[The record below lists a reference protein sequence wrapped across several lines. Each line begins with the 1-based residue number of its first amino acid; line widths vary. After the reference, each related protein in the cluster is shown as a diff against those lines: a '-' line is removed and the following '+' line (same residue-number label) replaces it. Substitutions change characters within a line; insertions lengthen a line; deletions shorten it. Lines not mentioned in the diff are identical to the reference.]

1 MTGSMLATVTDIGL
15 YPDPARVIAKTFI
28 PGLEDVGPT
37 GSRAGAV
44 VDRVLRMDDA
54 QINDLLAEL
63 VARLGDRS
71 GSS

>member
-1 MTGSMLATVTDIGL
+1 MPGSGPGDRQ
-15 YPDPARVIAKTFI
+15 DFI